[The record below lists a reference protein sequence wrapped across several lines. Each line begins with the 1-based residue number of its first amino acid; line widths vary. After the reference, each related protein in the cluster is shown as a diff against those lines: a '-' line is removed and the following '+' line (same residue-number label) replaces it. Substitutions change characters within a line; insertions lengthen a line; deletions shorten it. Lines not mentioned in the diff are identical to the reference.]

1 MADFRRLL
9 SLAYPSNALTRDILL
24 ICLSNIIGAFGE
36 GLYFWVFPLYVRSLH
51 ADYVQLGV
59 VLSALM
65 GFAALVPLIGG
76 YLADRFDRKK
86 ILILSWTPWIF
97 APLIYSF
104 ATEWVQLIPGT
115 FCWGVSMIG
124 LPAVTA
130 YVITSVEDKS
140 KLASVLALVW
150 STYSFSYI
158 FAPAVGGY
166 FATVIGMQWVLRVS
180 AILSAVS
187 TATFFFIR
195 GQHPRKEVLEEAQQ
209 EKVPAAEERRLWR
222 KIIIWS
228 AFFTATSFFI
238 SIGRP
243 YVQTFLSET
252 VKMSEFQVGLF
263 GSVNYAGITFIGIAV
278 GRMADRWR
286 KSGAISMCLLLYVAS
301 MIPLLLIREPNSLMF
316 VAFTLGGSAALGSLV
331 SSFVGT
337 IAPRAKRGLWVSI
350 PQTCSLVASFIA
362 PYLGG
367 YLYTYSPAYAFM
379 ISMSALPFLAVFAL
393 VRLKD

>member
-1 MADFRRLL
+1 MADFRRFL
-9 SLAYPSNALTRDILL
+9 SLAYPPNALTRDILL
-24 ICLSNIIGAFGE
+24 ICLSNVIGAFGE

-76 YLADRFDRKK
+76 FLADRFDRKK

-104 ATEWVQLIPGT
+104 ATDWVQLIPGT

-180 AILSAVS
+180 VVLSAVS
-187 TATFFFIR
+187 TATFFFIH
-195 GQHPRKEVLEEAQQ
+195 GQHPRKEIVEAQQ
-209 EKVPAAEERRLWR
+209 EQLPAAEERRLWR
-222 KIIIWS
+222 KIIVWS
-228 AFFTATSFFI
+228 AFFSATSFFI

-252 VKMSEFQVGLF
+252 VRMSEFQVGLF

-286 KSGAISMCLLLYVAS
+286 KSGAISICLLLYVAS

-316 VAFTLGGSAALGSLV
+316 IAFTLGGSAALGSLV

-337 IAPRAKRGLWVSI
+337 IAPKAKRGLWVSV

-379 ISMSALPFLAVFAL
+379 ISMSALPFLAIFAL

>member
-1 MADFRRLL
+1 V
-9 SLAYPSNALTRDILL
+9 
-24 ICLSNIIGAFGE
+24 IGAFGE

-51 ADYVQLGV
+51 ADYVQLGI

-76 YLADRFDRKK
+76 FLADRFDRKK

-104 ATEWVQLIPGT
+104 ATDWIQLIPGT

-140 KLASVLALVW
+140 KFASVLALVW

-166 FATVIGMQWVLRVS
+166 FAAVVGMQWVLRVS
-180 AILSAVS
+180 VVLSAIS
-187 TATFFFIR
+187 TATFFFLHS
-195 GQHPRKEVLEEAQQ
+195 QHPRKDSVNAEQDHL
-209 EKVPAAEERRLWR
+209 PAAEEKRLWR
-222 KIIIWS
+222 KIILWS
-228 AFFTATSFFI
+228 VFFAVTSFFI

-243 YVQTFLSET
+243 YVQTFLSES
-252 VKMSEFQVGLF
+252 VMMSEFQVGLF
-263 GSVNYAGITFIGIAV
+263 GSINYAGITFIGIAM
-278 GRMADRWR
+278 GRMGDRWR
-286 KSGAISMCLLLYVAS
+286 KSGAMAICLILYVAS

-316 VAFTLGGSAALGSLV
+316 VAFTLGGSAVLGSLV

-337 IAPRAKRGLWVSI
+337 IAPRAKRGLWVSV
-350 PQTCSLVASFIA
+350 PQTCGMVASFVA

-367 YLYTYSPAYAFM
+367 YIYTSSPAYAFM
-379 ISMSALPFLAVFAL
+379 ISVSALPFLAIFAL

>member
-1 MADFRRLL
+1 MADFRRFL
-9 SLAYPSNALTRDILL
+9 SLAFPSNALTRDVML
-24 ICLSNIIGAFGE
+24 ICLSNVIGAFGE

-76 YLADRFDRKK
+76 FLADRFDRKK

-104 ATEWVQLIPGT
+104 ATDWVQLIPGT

-130 YVITSVEDKS
+130 YVITSVEDKR
-140 KLASVLALVW
+140 KFASVLALVW

-180 AILSAVS
+180 VVLSAVS
-187 TATFFFIR
+187 TATFFFLHS
-195 GQHPRKEVLEEAQQ
+195 QHPRKEAVEIQQ
-209 EKVPAAEERRLWR
+209 EQLPVAEERRLWR
-222 KIIIWS
+222 KIIVWS

-252 VKMSEFQVGLF
+252 VMMSEFQVGLF
-263 GSVNYAGITFIGIAV
+263 GSINYAGITFIGIAM

-286 KSGAISMCLLLYVAS
+286 KSGAMSVCLLLYVAS
-301 MIPLLLIREPNSLMF
+301 MIPLLLIRESNSLMF
-316 VAFTLGGSAALGSLV
+316 IAFTLGGSATLGSLV

-350 PQTCSLVASFIA
+350 PQTCSMVASFIA

-367 YLYTYSPAYAFM
+367 YLYTSSPAYAFM
-379 ISMSALPFLAVFAL
+379 ISMSALPFLAIYAL

>member
-1 MADFRRLL
+1 LADFKRFL
-9 SLAYPSNALTRDILL
+9 SFAFPSDALTRDVLL
-24 ICLSNIIGAFGE
+24 ICLSNVIGAFGE

-51 ADYVQLGV
+51 ADYVQLGI

-76 YLADRFDRKK
+76 FLADRFDRKK

-104 ATEWVQLIPGT
+104 ATDWVQLIPGT

-140 KLASVLALVW
+140 KFASVLALVW
-150 STYSFSYI
+150 SAYSFSYI
-158 FAPAVGGY
+158 FAPAIGGY
-166 FATVIGMQWVLRVS
+166 FATVIGMQWVLRLSVVLS
-180 AILSAVS
+180 AIS
-187 TATFFFIR
+187 TATFFFLHS
-195 GQHPRKEVLEEAQQ
+195 QHPRKDSVDAEQDHL
-209 EKVPAAEERRLWR
+209 PAAEEKRLWR
-222 KIIIWS
+222 KIILWS
-228 AFFTATSFFI
+228 AFFTVTSFFI

-252 VKMSEFQVGLF
+252 VMMSEFQVGLF
-263 GSVNYAGITFIGIAV
+263 GSINYAGITLIGIAM
-278 GRMADRWR
+278 GRMGDRWR
-286 KSGAISMCLLLYVAS
+286 KSGAMAICLLLYVAS

-316 VAFTLGGSAALGSLV
+316 VAFTLGGSAVLGSLV

-337 IAPRAKRGLWVSI
+337 IAPRAKRGLWVSV
-350 PQTCSLVASFIA
+350 PQTCGMVASFVA

-367 YLYTYSPAYAFM
+367 YIYTSSPTYAFM
-379 ISMSALPFLAVFAL
+379 ISVSALPFLAIFAL